1 MQNSRTMLALL
12 PLAACL
18 LVQQRAW
25 AQSQF
30 QVPANVASSGGT
42 HSANNSNRLVGTL
55 GQAAIGTSQNASQRI
70 GAGFWNLPDQI
81 RFNRPPNSW
90 NFVSNTGGNATIA
103 VPAAIN
109 PAIGSDP
116 LQTGDAIGV
125 FFMRDNNLV
134 CAGFSIWQPG
144 RNVSITAWADDA
156 QTSVKEGFAEGELIN
171 YKIWDESAQHEY
183 NATVTYQAGGPNFAT
198 NGLYTLSSLVGITT
212 TTQGVALAPGWNMI
226 SSFVDPS
233 NPDLQ
238 AMFSSIL
245 ANLVIVKNGA
255 GQVFWPQ
262 FGINTIGQW
271 NLRHGYQVNM
281 RAAAALAVTGLPV
294 VPEATAIQLNQGWN
308 LVAYLRSS
316 PQNIETALASIANR
330 IVIVKNN
337 AGQVFWP
344 QFSINTIGSMQPG
357 EGYQIN
363 VSQAATLTYPANG
376 AINSVLA
383 KSRMNGTVPEA
394 HEGATRHYPWLAKT
408 GANAI
413 LLVRFPQ
420 GTDGDEIAVLASET
434 TLVGSGELQQ
444 GTVLITVWGDDALTE
459 EITEGAVEGD
469 ALSLKLWSTADQTE
483 KTLDIASLTDALN
496 DVALAPSAQYQADAA
511 WVAEV
516 AFTQERPTSFSL
528 SQNYPNPFN
537 PATHIQYGLPE
548 NAHVELIVYDVLGQ
562 RVAVLVDE
570 KQTAGYHQIVFQA
583 TSLPSGMYFYRLH
596 AGSFVETRKMV
607 VLK

>member
-1 MQNSRTMLALL
+1 MQNLKAILTLLALS
-12 PLAACL
+12 AGL
-18 LVQQRAW
+18 LVQQHAS

-30 QVPANVASSGGT
+30 KVPANVAGSGGT
-42 HSANNSNRLVGTL
+42 KSANSSNRLVGTL
-55 GQAAIGTSQNASQRI
+55 GQAAVGTAQNATQKI
-70 GAGFWNLPDQI
+70 DAGFWHLPDHI
-81 RFNRPPNSW
+81 RFTRPPDSW
-90 NFVSNTGGNATIA
+90 NFASNTGGNATIA

-125 FFMRDNNLV
+125 FFMRENNLV
-134 CAGFSIWQPG
+134 CAGFSIWQTG
-144 RNVSITAWADDA
+144 RNVSITAWADDP
-156 QTSVKEGFAEGELIN
+156 QTAVKEGFAEGELIN
-171 YKIWDESAQHEY
+171 YKIWDESAQREY
-183 NATVTYQAGGPNFAT
+183 NATVTYQTGGPNFAT

-212 TTQGVALAPGWNMI
+212 TTQSVALAPGWNMI

-271 NLRHGYQVNM
+271 NVRHGYQVNM
-281 RAAAALAVTGLPV
+281 KAAATFAITGMQV
-294 VPEATAIQLNQGWN
+294 VPEATAISLTQGWN
-308 LVAYLRSS
+308 LIPYLRSS
-316 PQNIETALASIANR
+316 PQNIETSLASIANR

-344 QFSINTIGSMQPG
+344 QFNINTIGSMRPG

-363 VSQAATLTYPANG
+363 ASQAATLTYPANG
-376 AINSVLA
+376 AMSAGLA
-383 KSRMNGTVPEA
+383 KSQANWTVLEA
-394 HEGATRHYPWLAKT
+394 NEGAIRHYPLLAKA

-413 LLVRFPQ
+413 LLIRFPQ
-420 GTDGDEIAVLASET
+420 GADGDEIAVMASKT
-434 TLVGSGELQQ
+434 ILVGSGVIHQ
-444 GTVLITVWGDDALTE
+444 GTALITVWGDDAWTE
-459 EITEGAVEGD
+459 EITESADEGE
-469 ALSLKLWSTADQTE
+469 ALSLKLWSKADQTE
-483 KTLDIASLTDALN
+483 KALDISSLTDALA
-496 DVALAPSAQYQADAA
+496 DIALAPTVHYQTDAA
-511 WVAEV
+511 WVADV
-516 AFTQERPTSFSL
+516 AFAQELPTSFSL

-537 PATHIQYGLPE
+537 PVTRIEYGLPA
-548 NAHVELIVYDVLGQ
+548 NAQVELMVYDVLGQ
-562 RVAVLVDE
+562 RVAVLIDE
-570 KQTAGYHQIVFQA
+570 KQTAGYHEVVFQA
-583 TSLPSGMYFYRLH
+583 AALPSGMYFYRLR